1 MRGFIICKYAFIRFV
16 CFSTQSL
23 KNKKIDQST
32 RKSNKSYAYSRPT
45 YIVCS
50 DMNLI
55 VLMWQGTV
63 AGVEIDMGHGRL
75 YTTIVVPRDEAASY
89 GARGSPG
96 ARVDDPGTYNPE
108 LFRLSLPQVP
118 LSLLLPEHM
127 PSFRSN
133 R

>member
-1 MRGFIICKYAFIRFV
+1 ML
-16 CFSTQSL
+16 T
-23 KNKKIDQST
+23 
-32 RKSNKSYAYSRPT
+32 
-45 YIVCS
+45 S
-50 DMNLI
+50 DMDLI

-63 AGVEIDMGHGRL
+63 AGVEIDLGHGRL

-118 LSLLLPEHM
+118 LSVLLPEHM

>member
-1 MRGFIICKYAFIRFV
+1 ML
-16 CFSTQSL
+16 T
-23 KNKKIDQST
+23 
-32 RKSNKSYAYSRPT
+32 
-45 YIVCS
+45 S

-108 LFRLSLPQVP
+108 LFRLSLPQVT
-118 LSLLLPEHM
+118 LSVLLPEHM

-133 R
+133 RVKDFSNDLFQQIHSVKVLPLHTFLLAVRFLC